1 MWILLLSMVFTVVA
15 ARFGFCQN
23 PESMAKE
30 KEFRIERSIPKAGI
44 ACIQCHKQEHPGIFA
59 DWANSRHAN
68 ANITCIDCHLAE
80 EFDPDVSKSH
90 YKQYEKS
97 DSKYGRPEYKVP
109 VAGVV
114 TPKDCSRCH
123 PDEAKQYSTKA
134 SMPIPWKLSGKLI
147 RG

>member
-1 MWILLLSMVFTVVA
+1 MKRLMWILLLSMVFTVVA

-114 TPKDCSRCH
+114 TPKTAPGAIRTRPNSIQ
-123 PDEAKQYSTKA
+123 KQACQYYGNY
-134 SMPIPWKLSGKLI
+134 LEN
-147 RG
+147 